1 MVFNNNVLQYI
12 AVARMSGQRGR
23 GLLCCLLEPSFARQF
38 CSPVLTFQPFLCLS
52 LVLCCSLGSYITGT
66 TLDVEG
72 GEEVLSATSQRQEDG
87 RM

>member
-1 MVFNNNVLQYI
+1 MQ
-12 AVARMSGQRGR
+12 QRECMGNM
-23 GLLCCLLEPSFARQF
+23 GSMD
-38 CSPVLTFQPFLCLS
+38 PFVGICDAGMNTVCVSVS
-52 LVLCCSLGSYITGT
+52 LALCCSLGSYITGT